1 MQLAVDLSLL
11 TMQALTIS
19 AIRANQPARFGD
31 PSASDPPILT

>member
-19 AIRANQPARFGD
+19 AIRTHQPARMR
-31 PSASDPPILT
+31 S

>member
-19 AIRANQPARFGD
+19 AIRANQPARMR
-31 PSASDPPILT
+31 S